1 MCIFPGPPGGLKE
14 ASIISSGAFTF
25 SSIALA
31 FVDDCN
37 FDEELDFA
45 LNFELCFELDFELH
59 LNTSS
64 DFLDFFPPSVSC
76 VPSV

>member
-1 MCIFPGPPGGLKE
+1 MIKE

-31 FVDDCN
+31 FVDDRD
-37 FDEELDFA
+37 FDEEELDFA

-59 LNTSS
+59 LNTLS
-64 DFLDFFPPSVSC
+64 DFLDLFPPSVNC